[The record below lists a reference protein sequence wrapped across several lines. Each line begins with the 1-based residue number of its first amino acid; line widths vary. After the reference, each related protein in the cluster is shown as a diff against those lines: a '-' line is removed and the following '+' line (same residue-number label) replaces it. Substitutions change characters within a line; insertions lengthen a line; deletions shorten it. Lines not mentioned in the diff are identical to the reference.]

1 MKTQTTIR
9 VDEEN
14 YFEAK
19 DILKKL
25 GLTYSQAISV
35 FNNMIVLNNGLP
47 FDVKV
52 PTKET
57 QKALNELKQRKGT
70 THNSVEDLFKDLD
83 S

>member
-25 GLTYSQAISV
+25 GLSYSQAISV

-47 FDVKV
+47 FEVKV

-57 QKALNELKQRKGT
+57 QKALNELENKKGKSYT
-70 THNSVEDLFKDLD
+70 NVDDLFNELD

>member
-25 GLTYSQAISV
+25 GLSYSQAISV

-57 QKALNELKQRKGT
+57 QKALSELEDKKGKSYTNVDDLFNEL
-70 THNSVEDLFKDLD
+70 D